1 MSAPLDASRASARR
15 VTTTALLAALLAA
28 SAVIAIPL
36 GSVPMTLQVLIVV
49 LIALVVPPRWAAL
62 AVGTYL
68 LVGAVGLPVFS
79 GMRGGLAV
87 LTGPTGGYL
96 FGFLVA
102 APIGAW
108 VRGRLARR
116 VDSPM
121 VADALAGALTVEIV
135 YVLGWLQLM
144 LVTGMDPTG
153 ALLVG
158 VVPFL
163 VPDALKAAAA
173 IAMAPAVRRAIVL

>member
-1 MSAPLDASRASARR
+1 MPTSLDASRASARR

-49 LIALVVPPRWAAL
+49 LVALVVPPRWAAL

-68 LVGAVGLPVFS
+68 LVGAIGLPVFS

-96 FGFLVA
+96 LGFLAA
-102 APIGAW
+102 APAGAW
-108 VRGRLARR
+108 VRARFVR
-116 VDSPM
+116 RTVSTV
-121 VADALAGALTVEIV
+121 VADAVAGAATVTIV

-144 LVTGMDPTG
+144 LVTGMDPVG
-153 ALLVG
+153 AALVG

-173 IAMAPAVRRAIVL
+173 IAIAPAVRRAIVR